1 MPYLPRSTTNSLCTT
16 QKKYN
21 YFVSNQTV
29 QQGNKLF
36 RVPCFLVNYIPELMD
51 LLTSLSFV
59 KAVEVLAEK
68 YNVNIKPP
76 IQNVRRYRY
85 NTNGTKIVPPVTQ
98 FAKTFVFDEK
108 AVVPSHPTIGLYKAM
123 TQDARYF
130 SACNDDTLTFSKT
143 FTDMKINA
151 TYWVSI
157 LPDFTFPYYYVAVN
171 STSNILNAHTGI
183 IMLVDDRII
192 FLPVIL
198 KELIFLYKPYEE
210 NSSFN
215 FLYITHAL
223 PTNLIKT
230 KLTTNLPCYFENRR
244 D

>member
-1 MPYLPRSTTNSLCTT
+1 
-16 QKKYN
+16 
-21 YFVSNQTV
+21 
-29 QQGNKLF
+29 
-36 RVPCFLVNYIPELMD
+36 
-51 LLTSLSFV
+51 V

-85 NTNGTKIVPPVTQ
+85 NTNPTKIVPPVTQ
-98 FAKTFVFDEK
+98 FAKTFIFDEI
-108 AVVPSHPTIGLYKAM
+108 AVVPTHPVVPYYTAM
-123 TQDARYF
+123 VKDARYI

-143 FTDMKINA
+143 FSDMKINA
-151 TYWVSI
+151 TYWVSV

-183 IMLVDDRII
+183 IFLINDRII
-192 FLPVIL
+192 YLPMIL

-210 NSSFN
+210 SSSFN
-215 FLYITHAL
+215 FLYITHSL
-223 PTNLIKT
+223 PANLIKT
-230 KLTTNLPCYFENRR
+230 YLKTEIPCYFENRR